1 MRHHARSRPA
11 ADIFDHSNPVLAEEH
26 APAAGPDVGTLE
38 DKGNLMNRSVRLV
51 AIGAAATVALGAGSI
66 ASAQDKQ
73 VITMIAAQY
82 TDNMQPYFDELS
94 ASFEEANPQYDV
106 QVEVVSWNDI
116 DQKIK
121 TLVQTGQ
128 MPDIANLNY
137 FASFAADGL
146 LYTAEEIVSPE
157 VLADIIPAFMDN
169 SKYEGVAYAVPDLA
183 SDRLFFSN
191 PDLLAAAG
199 VEKVPAT
206 WSELLAACQQI
217 KATTPDII
225 PLAMPL
231 GPEEAQAE
239 FFIWAGGNG
248 GGYFKDGEWVVNSPE
263 NVETLTFLKQLVDE
277 GCTQQS
283 PATTNRTDGA
293 WPLFYQGKAAMTNG
307 AIFLPSVMEE
317 KGASVPY
324 TVSPFIAND
333 GKQSVTLGV
342 QDYFFGFKKDGNQA
356 GIQAF
361 LTHLFQPDNYAA
373 FLEAAGGFLPATLS
387 AAPIVAEDP
396 AMKPFVDVLP
406 TAVFYPGDQ
415 ANWPAVQGQVQQ
427 TIGTG
432 VQGADP
438 QQVLDAIQ
446 AVATGG

>member
-1 MRHHARSRPA
+1 MKHRTSK
-11 ADIFDHSNPVLAEEH
+11 I
-26 APAAGPDVGTLE
+26 
-38 DKGNLMNRSVRLV
+38 
-51 AIGAAATVALGAGSI
+51 VALGATATLALSLGGV
-66 ASAQDKQ
+66 AQAQDKQ

-82 TDNMQPYFDELS
+82 TDAMQPYFDDL
-94 ASFEEANPQYDV
+94 ASKFEAANPTYDV
-106 QVEVVSWNDI
+106 QVEVVDWNTI

-121 TLVQTGQ
+121 TLVATGEE
-128 MPDIANLNY
+128 PDIANLNY

-146 LYTAEEIVSPE
+146 LYTADQIVSPE
-157 VLADIIPAFMDN
+157 VQADLIPAFREN
-169 SKYEGVAYAVPDLA
+169 SKFDGTEYAVPDLA

-191 PDLLAAAG
+191 PDLLKAAG
-199 VEKVPAT
+199 VDKVPGT
-206 WSELLAACQQI
+206 WSELLAACDKI

-248 GGYFKDGEWVVNSPE
+248 GGYFKDGAWVVNSPE
-263 NVETLTFLKQLVDE
+263 NVETLTFLKQLVDK
-277 GCTQQS
+277 GCTQTS

-307 AIFLPSVMEE
+307 AIFLPSVMKDKESTINYE
-317 KGASVPY
+317 
-324 TVSPFIAND
+324 VSPFIAND
-333 GKQSVTLGV
+333 GKTSVTLGV
-342 QDYFFGFKKDGNQA
+342 QDYFFGFKKDNNQA

-361 LTHLFQPDNYAA
+361 LTFLFQPDNYAA
-373 FLEAAGGFLPATLS
+373 FLKAAGGFLPATIS
-387 AAPIVAEDP
+387 AAPLVAADP

-415 ANWPAVQGQVQQ
+415 ASWPAVLGAIQQ

-432 VQGADP
+432 VQGSDP
-438 QQVLDAIQ
+438 QAVLDAIQ
-446 AVATGG
+446 AAAEQ

>member
-1 MRHHARSRPA
+1 MKHRTSK
-11 ADIFDHSNPVLAEEH
+11 I
-26 APAAGPDVGTLE
+26 
-38 DKGNLMNRSVRLV
+38 
-51 AIGAAATVALGAGSI
+51 VALGATATLALSLGGV
-66 ASAQDKQ
+66 AQAQDKQ

-82 TDNMQPYFDELS
+82 TDAMQPYFDDL
-94 ASFEEANPQYDV
+94 ASKFEAANPTYDV
-106 QVEVVSWNDI
+106 QVEVVDWNTI

-121 TLVQTGQ
+121 TLVATGEE
-128 MPDIANLNY
+128 PDIANLNY

-146 LYTAEEIVSPE
+146 LYTADQIVSPE
-157 VLADIIPAFMDN
+157 VQADLIPAFREN
-169 SKYEGVAYAVPDLA
+169 SKFDGTEYAVPDLA

-191 PDLLAAAG
+191 PDLLKAAG
-199 VEKVPAT
+199 VDKVPGT
-206 WSELLAACQQI
+206 WSELLAACDKI

-248 GGYFKDGEWVVNSPE
+248 GGYFKDGAWVVNSPE
-263 NVETLTFLKQLVDE
+263 NVETLTFLKQLVVK
-277 GCTQQS
+277 GCTQTS

-307 AIFLPSVMEE
+307 AIFLPSVMKDKESTINYE
-317 KGASVPY
+317 
-324 TVSPFIAND
+324 VSPFIAND
-333 GKQSVTLGV
+333 GKTSVTLGV
-342 QDYFFGFKKDGNQA
+342 QDYFFGFKKDNNQA

-361 LTHLFQPDNYAA
+361 LTFLFQPDNYAA
-373 FLEAAGGFLPATLS
+373 FLKAAGGFLPATIS
-387 AAPIVAEDP
+387 AAPLVAADP

-415 ANWPAVQGQVQQ
+415 ASWPAVLGAIQQ

-432 VQGADP
+432 VQGSDP
-438 QQVLDAIQ
+438 QAVLDAIQ
-446 AVATGG
+446 AAAEQ